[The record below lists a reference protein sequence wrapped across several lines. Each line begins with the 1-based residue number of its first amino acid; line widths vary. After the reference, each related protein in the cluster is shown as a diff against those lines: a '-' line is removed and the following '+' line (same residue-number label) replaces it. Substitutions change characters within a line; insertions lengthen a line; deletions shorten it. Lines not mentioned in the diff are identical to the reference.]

1 MKTDECIPNP
11 ASRHTKREVIVM
23 GYPKYSGLAELLK
36 HDEEALRFFEGLP
49 AEVRERIAPKG
60 KRVDSMEKLR
70 DFAEALAGEE

>member
-1 MKTDECIPNP
+1 MKTDECIPTP
-11 ASRHTKREVIVM
+11 ASRHTKREVIFM

-49 AEVRERIAPKG
+49 MEVRERIAPKG
-60 KRVDSMEKLR
+60 KAVNSLEKLK